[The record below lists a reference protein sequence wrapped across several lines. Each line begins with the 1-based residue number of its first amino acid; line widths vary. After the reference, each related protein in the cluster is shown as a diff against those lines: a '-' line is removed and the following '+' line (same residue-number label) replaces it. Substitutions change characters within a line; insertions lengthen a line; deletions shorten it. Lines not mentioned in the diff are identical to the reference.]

1 MKEITKERLR
11 YIANDIQTIET
22 NTMTNKTLIM
32 GFENILGNIV
42 HIKAT
47 FIKKWYNV
55 IKSVNDLKDG
65 K

>member
-1 MKEITKERLR
+1 MAKIHFIRSNVRVALFYMKYKNLR
-11 YIANDIQTIET
+11 
-22 NTMTNKTLIM
+22 K
-32 GFENILGNIV
+32 FEKIIGNIV
-42 HIKAT
+42 HVIAT